1 MSIVCMI
8 YLLDYY
14 RVIKK
19 LEKNKLNGIIVSM
32 YKHLKYA
39 VVFFALSLSST
50 FATSST
56 STVLPQDEK
65 APFSNTLWNTNEIEI
80 GISESAKSALE
91 AGMPSLA
98 KAIIEDNLKKH
109 NFLQNSKIV
118 NAIYIDALI
127 SLGEYKKA
135 ENVVKILTDL
145 SPANTLR
152 RTLIFCGLGKN
163 DLAKSGLET
172 LNENALPK
180 ALVSWFYLVK
190 GFVLFEEGKIKESI
204 NEFTRAKN
212 LSTSSLAKANAEVS
226 IYKAKLSSYIPNED
240 MLKLEQ
246 ELKEKTITFLGTIE
260 GFQYAKQYASILF
273 RRGKEKEAIDVI
285 NQQLDIS
292 LAPEIDKEEL
302 NLISA
307 SMTKDPEKQIALLKD
322 ILVKT
327 TSNEITELAIELMS
341 ANPKISSEQFTQSL
355 KKILENSTASRKDRI
370 IIELAK
376 HSIKSNNRQQATIY
390 ANQIEKD
397 FPNSKYKSDAL
408 RILAWVAWESSPPQ
422 YRQAAETLSK
432 LARLQQSD
440 ADKNEIKY
448 LEATCYFLDK
458 DYDLSAKIFEE
469 IADKIP
475 SKQNAI
481 LNKVVE
487 AYIAKNQAIKAL
499 EFIDRAYK
507 SKIIQEEEI
516 WNAEWKLILY
526 YTKNLDYKSALNRI
540 NKAIEESS
548 NFSAMLKMRMMW
560 ARATITEN
568 LENYQSTIDYC
579 DEIVNFTINNKLS
592 NSTVSEIIANT
603 LLLKASSLEKLG
615 GKNNQKS
622 SVEVYEKLRKDYPN
636 TEAASLSYL
645 YQARLSAQQG
655 HYDQAYKLCI
665 SLAEHTNN
673 DNLRYDAFVDAA
685 EYSKKIATKNSYQI
699 ALSILDKICNDFPD
713 TPRNFYA
720 RLWQAD
726 ILRLSNSFS
735 DAEKLYID
743 IINNYK
749 NHPEIYLAYM
759 GQGDS
764 IIASKNIPTDAIP
777 IFERLYSLPNVPIS
791 AKAEAAFKWV
801 FALRKVEDRDIEA
814 DRVAWLTST
823 ALLKNKDLDQ
833 IAMYWIGRS
842 LYNMAQSLEE
852 KNYTRDAQAAYELL
866 IKYKLPSYKIAE
878 QKLNKTNKK

>member
-1 MSIVCMI
+1 
-8 YLLDYY
+8 
-14 RVIKK
+14 
-19 LEKNKLNGIIVSM
+19 M

-39 VVFFALSLSST
+39 IVFFALSLGFT
-50 FATSST
+50 FATGSVSSALQ
-56 STVLPQDEK
+56 SDAS
-65 APFSNTLWNTNEIEI
+65 APFSTHLNDENEIEK

-98 KAIIEDNLKKH
+98 KAIIEDNFKNHK
-109 NFLQNSKIV
+109 FLQNSKIT
-118 NAIYIDALI
+118 NAVYVDALI

-135 ENVVKILTDL
+135 SDVIKGLTDV

-152 RTLIFCGLGKN
+152 RALIFCGLGKN

-172 LNENALPK
+172 LNEMALPK
-180 ALVSWFYLVK
+180 ALISWFYLVK
-190 GFVLFEEGKIKESI
+190 GYVLFEEGKIEESI
-204 NEFTRAKN
+204 NEFTKAKN

-226 IYKAKLSSYIPNED
+226 IYKAKLSSSVPDKDIA
-240 MLKLEQ
+240 KLEQ
-246 ELKEKTITFLGTIE
+246 ELKEKTTTFLGTIE

-307 SMTKDPEKQIALLKD
+307 SMTKDPKRQITSLKN

-341 ANPKISSEQFTQSL
+341 ANPKISSEEFTQSL
-355 KKILENSTASRKDRI
+355 KEILENKTPAIKDRI

-376 HSIKSNNRQQATIY
+376 HSIKSNNREQAKNY
-390 ANQIEKD
+390 ANQIETN

-408 RILAWVAWESSPPQ
+408 RILAWAAWENNPPE
-422 YRQAAETLSK
+422 YRQAAETLAK
-432 LARLQQSD
+432 LAQLQNSESE
-440 ADKNEIKY
+440 KNEIKY

-458 DYDLSAKIFEE
+458 NYDISAKIFEE

-475 SKQNAI
+475 AKQNAI

-487 AYIAKNQAIKAL
+487 AYIAKNQPLKAMG
-499 EFIDRAYK
+499 FIDK
-507 SKIIQEEEI
+507 SYNSKTIQEEEI
-516 WNAEWKLILY
+516 WNAEWKLISY

-540 NKAIEESS
+540 NKAIEESL
-548 NFSAMLKMRMMW
+548 NISAMLKMRMMW

-568 LENYQSTIDYC
+568 LKNYQRTIDYC
-579 DEIVNFTINNKLS
+579 DEIVDFTTNNKLS
-592 NSTVSEIIANT
+592 NSTVSEVIANT
-603 LLLKASSLEKLG
+603 LLLKASSLEKLI

-622 SVEVYEKLRKDYPN
+622 SVKVYEKLRKDYPD
-636 TEAASLSYL
+636 TRAAHLSYL

-665 SLAEHTNN
+665 SLAEHTND

-685 EYSKKIATKNSYQI
+685 EYSKKIATNDSYQI
-699 ALSILDKICNDFPD
+699 ALSILDKICNDFPNN
-713 TPRNFYA
+713 PQNFYA

-726 ILRLSNSFS
+726 ILRLSNSFP

-749 NHPEIYLAYM
+749 NHPEIYLAYI
-759 GQGDS
+759 GQGDC
-764 IIASKNIPTDAIP
+764 IIASKNIPSDAIP

-801 FALRKVEDRDIEA
+801 FALRKIEDRDIEA

-823 ALLKNKDLDQ
+823 ALLKNKDIDQ

-842 LYNMAQSLEE
+842 LYNMAQSLEK
-852 KNYTRDAQAAYELL
+852 KNHMRDAQNAYKLL
-866 IKYKLPSYKIAE
+866 IKYKLPSYKMAE
-878 QKLNKTNKK
+878 QKLKKTNKK